1 MSQPKFVY
9 AIRDKRTNKLV
20 SKKCNK
26 DKFYTMRKMA
36 ERKVESLNDGVRV
49 LNEKMGRPNDSAD
62 CYELVKFKLQ
72 EVKE

>member
-1 MSQPKFVY
+1 MSKIEFVY
-9 AIRDKRTNKLV
+9 AIRDKRTGKLV

-36 ERKVESLNDGVRV
+36 ENKVGSLNYEVKL
-49 LNEKMGRPNDSAD
+49 LNEKIGRPNDTEEV
-62 CYELVKFKLQ
+62 YELVKFRLE

>member
-1 MSQPKFVY
+1 MSQTEFVY

-36 ERKVESLNDGVRV
+36 EHKVEKLNEDVRI
-49 LNEKMGRPNDSAD
+49 LNEKMGRPNDSAEY
-62 CYELVKFKLQ
+62 YELVKFRLQ